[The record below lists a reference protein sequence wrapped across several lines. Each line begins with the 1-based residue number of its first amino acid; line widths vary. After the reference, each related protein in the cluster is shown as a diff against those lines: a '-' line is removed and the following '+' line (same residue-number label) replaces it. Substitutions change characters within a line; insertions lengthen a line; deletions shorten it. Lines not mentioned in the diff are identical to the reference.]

1 MMFIHRQD
9 SGNHAPDSF
18 LPVEFSPVPV
28 AVIRATWSTPI
39 LSASSVARV
48 YDSSANNIVAWGK
61 KHIT

>member
-1 MMFIHRQD
+1 MVYIANRTKLTVCVQRRESQRQ
-9 SGNHAPDSF
+9 PL

-48 YDSSANNIVAWGK
+48 YVSSANNMVA
-61 KHIT
+61 